1 MGCRGRNRDDW
12 RALEIFLTVRISDI
26 SRARMVVVVVVVFLG
41 GKVSL

>member
-12 RALEIFLTVRISDI
+12 RALEIFLTVRIRFDI
-26 SRARMVVVVVVVFLG
+26 SRATVVVVFLG